1 MTPTVPRLLCACC
14 GDRIGVYEPVWLER
28 PDGTR
33 VRSGLLELGDA
44 PAQGRR
50 FHSEC
55 LAGAPAA
62 E

>member
-1 MTPTVPRLLCACC
+1 MNSLDSRPLCACC

-33 VRSGLLELGDA
+33 VRSGLLELGETLPD
-44 PAQGRR
+44 GRI

-55 LAGAPAA
+55 LAGGGLTG
-62 E
+62 